1 MRIIAGQKRGHKIE
15 GPRASAKTRPT
26 SDLVRESLFNIVG
39 AMMPG
44 RTAVD
49 LFAGTGAIGLE
60 ALSRGA
66 DGAVFVERDRDAVAL
81 IHANVAK
88 LRYQDRSQIR
98 MADAYRWVRAHA
110 AELDRPLA
118 VFLDPPYREYEI
130 GAKRIRAMLD
140 HLVEHLPEG
149 SMIALEAGRILNDS
163 ILPDM
168 DSWDVRRYGDTR
180 VAFWLRDQGDGV
192 IADAPEDAEAPAEG
206 PGAPEDVEEPGDA

>member
-15 GPRASAKTRPT
+15 GPRATARTTRPT

-44 RTAVD
+44 RMAVD

-66 DGAVFVERDRDAVAL
+66 DAAVFVERDREAVAL

-98 MADAYRWVRAHA
+98 MADAYRWVRANVA
-110 AELDRPLA
+110 GLDRPVA

-130 GAKRIRAMLD
+130 GAKRVRAMLD

-149 SMIALEAGRILNDS
+149 SLIALEAGRILNDE
-163 ILPDM
+163 IVPEM

-180 VAFWLRDQGDGV
+180 VALWLRDDGV
-192 IADAPEDAEAPAEG
+192 IAEPSAGPEETE
-206 PGAPEDVEEPGDA
+206 ETEEPGDA

>member
-15 GPRASAKTRPT
+15 GPRATANMRPT

-66 DGAVFVERDRDAVAL
+66 DAAVFVEKDREAVAL
-81 IHANVAK
+81 IHANVNK
-88 LRYQDRSQIR
+88 LRYQDRAQIR
-98 MADAYRWVRAHA
+98 LADAYRWARAHA
-110 AELDRPLA
+110 AEIGRPLA
-118 VFLDPPYREYEI
+118 VFLDPPYREYET
-130 GAKRIRAMLD
+130 GVKRIRATLD

-149 SMIALEAGRILNDS
+149 SLIALEAGRVLDDS
-163 ILPDM
+163 ILPDF
-168 DSWDVRRYGDTR
+168 DRWDIRRYGDTQI
-180 VAFWLRDQGDGV
+180 AFWTRDGVEVDEGPESEDVAPQEAGEEVGDG
-192 IADAPEDAEAPAEG
+192 
-206 PGAPEDVEEPGDA
+206 